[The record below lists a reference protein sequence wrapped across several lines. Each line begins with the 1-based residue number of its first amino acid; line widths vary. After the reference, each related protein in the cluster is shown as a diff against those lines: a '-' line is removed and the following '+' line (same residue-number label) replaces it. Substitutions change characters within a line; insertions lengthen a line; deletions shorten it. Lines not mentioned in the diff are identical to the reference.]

1 MCAVAAIPF
10 ALMAAQGVM
19 GAQAAK
25 QAGAAQASADLQNA
39 QYADMAAN
47 DAVKRGAVEEDQQ
60 RLQTTGAIGTQRAG
74 FAANGIDV
82 NSGSAANIQDDTAQL
97 GEFDALTIR
106 NNAAREAWGYKT
118 QSQTYQTSAKTAVK
132 SAKNNAFG
140 SLLGAG
146 AQGAATYAKMGR

>member
-25 QAGAAQASADLQNA
+25 QAGAAQASADMQNA

-47 DAVKRGAVEEDQQ
+47 DSIKRGGMTEDQQ
-60 RLQTTGAIGTQRAG
+60 RLQTAAAIGTQRAG
-74 FAANGIDV
+74 FAANGVDV

-106 NNAAREAWGYKT
+106 NNAAREAWGYRT
-118 QSQTYQTSAKTAVK
+118 QSQTYRTSAKTALA
-132 SAKNNAFG
+132 SAKNNMFG

-146 AQGAATYAKMGR
+146 ASGASAYAKMGS

>member
-10 ALMAAQGVM
+10 ALIAAQGVM
-19 GAQAAK
+19 GAQASK

-39 QYADMAAN
+39 AYSDAAAN
-47 DAVKRGAVEEDQQ
+47 DAIKRGAVEEDQQ
-60 RLQTTGAIGTQRAG
+60 RLATTSAIGTQRAG

-82 NSGSAANIQDDTAQL
+82 NSGTAANIQDDTAQL

-106 NNAAREAWGYKT
+106 NNAAREAWGYKA
-118 QSQTYQTSAKTAVK
+118 QSDTYRQSAKTAVQ
-132 SAKNNAFG
+132 SAKNNMFG

-146 AQGAATYAKMGR
+146 AQGASTYAKLGK

>member
-10 ALMAAQGVM
+10 ALMAVQGVM

-25 QAGAAQASADLQNA
+25 KAGDAQASADMQNA

-47 DAVKRGAVEEDQQ
+47 DSVKRGGMSEDQQ
-60 RLQTTGAIGTQRAG
+60 RLQTAAAIGTQRAG
-74 FAANGIDV
+74 FAANGVDV

-106 NNAAREAWGYKT
+106 NNAAREAWGYRT
-118 QSQTYQTSAKTAVK
+118 QSQTYRDSAKTALS
-132 SAKNNAFG
+132 SAKNNMFG

-146 AQGAATYAKMGR
+146 AQGASAYAKMGA

>member
-19 GAQAAK
+19 SAQASK

-39 QYADMAAN
+39 AYADSAAN

-60 RLQTTGAIGTQRAG
+60 RLQTTAAIGTQRAG
-74 FAANGIDV
+74 FAANGVDV

-106 NNAAREAWGYKT
+106 NNAAREAWGYRT
-118 QSQTYQTSAKTAVK
+118 QSSTYRQSAVTAQQ
-132 SAKNNAFG
+132 SAKNNMFG

-146 AQGAATYAKMGR
+146 AQGATAYSKLGK